1 MSENPEQAPDRFIEP
16 SQVDP
21 ATEKTAPTLGTK
33 LFVIFFML
41 IVPPLGVVLLAA
53 VVWSLWK
60 LVMSNA

>member
-1 MSENPEQAPDRFIEP
+1 VSEPVDEQARLQERAA
-16 SQVDP
+16 QNP
-21 ATEKTAPTLGTK
+21 ATLGTK

-41 IVPPLGVVLLAA
+41 IVPPLGVALLMA